1 MASSPAKKV
10 SLLLLITLL
19 SCTRTQARD
28 NQLFSKVSAPAIPDQ
43 ELPLNNNQQEE
54 PNFIQRENENGYG
67 LYGHE
72 SGQLPPSATGTSL
85 LYTESEVPLH
95 RHLPKNYNPEAYVT
109 EQEGYTSDSNQQH
122 SYTNNLKNYYRDAE
136 KSYNNQQEDEETTS
150 EPEQYRYNHNYQSY
164 GGSSFNSEPQGLR
177 DIRLPGRGPAQNS
190 LRENYFYNGGADNGF
205 QPQGMSDT
213 RSLENGKYFYDIN
226 SEKYSNNHPYAV
238 LNKAY
243 NDYSERSYY
252 GASENSMRES
262 YQNQYEFQDEG
273 NIP

>member
-1 MASSPAKKV
+1 MASSPAKKF

-19 SCTRTQARD
+19 SYTRTQARA
-28 NQLFSKVSAPAIPDQ
+28 NQLFRKVSAEAIPDQ
-43 ELPLNNNQQEE
+43 ELPLNYNNQQEE

-72 SGQLPPSATGTSL
+72 SGQLPPSTTGTSL
-85 LYTESEVPLH
+85 LNTESEAPLH

-109 EQEGYTSDSNQQH
+109 EPEGYTSDSNQNT
-122 SYTNNLKNYYRDAE
+122 YTNKFKNYYRDAE

-150 EPEQYRYNHNYQSY
+150 EPEQYRYNHNYQYY

-177 DIRLPGRGPAQNS
+177 DNRLSGREPAQDS
-190 LRENYFYNGGADNGF
+190 RENYFYNGGADSGF

-226 SEKYSNNHPYAV
+226 TENYNNNHPYAV
-238 LNKAY
+238 LNKANNEYY
-243 NDYSERSYY
+243 NERSYY
-252 GASENSMRES
+252 GASENSIRES
-262 YQNQYEFQDEG
+262 HRNQYEFQDEG

>member
-1 MASSPAKKV
+1 MASSPAKKF
-10 SLLLLITLL
+10 SLLLLFTLL
-19 SCTRTQARD
+19 SYTRTQARD
-28 NQLFSKVSAPAIPDQ
+28 NQLFSKVSASAIQDQ

-67 LYGHE
+67 LYGHDQ

-85 LYTESEVPLH
+85 LNTESEAPLH

-109 EQEGYTSDSNQQH
+109 KPEGYTSDGNQN
-122 SYTNNLKNYYRDAE
+122 SYTTNLKNYYREAE

-150 EPEQYRYNHNYQSY
+150 EPEQYIYNHNYRYY
-164 GGSSFNSEPQGLR
+164 GGSSFNSERPQGLR
-177 DIRLPGRGPAQNS
+177 DYRLSGRDPAQNS
-190 LRENYFYNGGADNGF
+190 RENYFYNGGADSVF

-226 SEKYSNNHPYAV
+226 TEKYSNHPYAV
-238 LNKAY
+238 LNKA
-243 NDYSERSYY
+243 NNIDYSERSYY
-252 GASENSMRES
+252 GASENSMRAS
-262 YQNQYEFQDEG
+262 HQNQYDFQDEG